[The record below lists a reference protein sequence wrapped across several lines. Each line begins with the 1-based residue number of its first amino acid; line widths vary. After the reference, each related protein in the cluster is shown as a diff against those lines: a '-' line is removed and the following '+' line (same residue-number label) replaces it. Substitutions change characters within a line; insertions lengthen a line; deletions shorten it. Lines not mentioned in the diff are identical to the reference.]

1 MGYSPETRKH
11 ARSRWVVAVYVAV
24 GVFVVGALI
33 ALAFTVMMPRSPAPA
48 PEPTGAPPSSAQ
60 VSPVSPSAG
69 AESPGGPSALPT
81 EGLPEPGGQP
91 GDGEPRPAD
100 WVGDSQIRVQTF
112 GSSSCPARL
121 ERVEATAADELTVY
135 FDSDYGNQA
144 CTMDYVGTE
153 HIVDVPEEADGRPLM
168 VRVVVE
174 Q

>member
-11 ARSRWVVAVYVAV
+11 ARSRWIVAVYVAG
-24 GVFVVGALI
+24 GVFVVGVLV
-33 ALAFTVMMPRSPAPA
+33 ALAFTVMMPRSPAP
-48 PEPTGAPPSSAQ
+48 EPTGAPPPSSAD

-69 AESPGGPSALPT
+69 ADSPGGPSPLPT
-81 EGLPEPGGQP
+81 VELPEPDGP
-91 GDGEPRPAD
+91 PDDGEPRPAD

-153 HIVDVPEEADGRPLM
+153 HIVDVPEEADGRPLT